1 MEGGVGL
8 RPRRKAACRDDA
20 GWKSGAKLRTLPLRP
35 RGKPPMRLTAP
46 LIALLLLAA
55 CVDPQLQAG
64 ISIGPNGTSVYPAI
78 STGIEGGGTI
88 TYSP

>member
-1 MEGGVGL
+1 
-8 RPRRKAACRDDA
+8 
-20 GWKSGAKLRTLPLRP
+20 
-35 RGKPPMRLTAP
+35 MRLTAP
-46 LIALLLLAA
+46 LMALLLLAA